1 MKKEIFQ
8 DFPAFLGK
16 DPFMPMRDMIYQY
29 LRELIITRQLEPGS
43 RLVEED
49 LGEKLH
55 ASRTPI
61 REALR
66 KLEQEGLITQHK
78 GRGLAVGEISLDDA
92 MDLYALCAVLE
103 GYAAR
108 LTAMSV
114 TEEELNQLHL
124 LLEEM
129 EFCIDRNEK
138 ERERILHRSFHMA
151 IYKASKNKRLSKL
164 LNDYNDYL
172 QLFRSYY
179 ISTPNTLHQTLEEHQ
194 QMVDAFQKRDGDLAE
209 RIARSHIQMAQQAF
223 LAQWEIYNKA

>member
-66 KLEQEGLITQHK
+66 KLELEGLIKQHK
-78 GRGLAVGEISLDDA
+78 GRGLEVGEISLEVA
-92 MDLYALCAVLE
+92 MDLYALCTMLD

-108 LTAMSV
+108 LVATTA
-114 TEEELNQLHL
+114 TEEELSELHSL
-124 LLEEM
+124 LDEM

-138 ERERILHRSFHMA
+138 DRERILHRSFHLA
-151 IYKASKNKRLSKL
+151 IYRASKNTRLSKL
-164 LNDYNDYL
+164 LSDYNDYL
-172 QLFRSYY
+172 QLFRSY
-179 ISTPNTLHQTLEEHQ
+179 
-194 QMVDAFQKRDGDLAE
+194 
-209 RIARSHIQMAQQAF
+209 
-223 LAQWEIYNKA
+223 

>member
-66 KLEQEGLITQHK
+66 KLELEGLIKQHK
-78 GRGLAVGEISLDDA
+78 GRGLEVGEISLEDA
-92 MDLYALCAVLE
+92 MDLYALCTELE

-108 LTAMSV
+108 LVAATA
-114 TEEELNQLHL
+114 TEEELAELGSL
-124 LLEEM
+124 LDEM

-164 LNDYNDYL
+164 LSDYNDYL

-179 ISTPNTLHQTLEEHQ
+179 ISTPHTLHQTLEEHQ
-194 QMVDAFQKRDGDLAE
+194 QMVEAFRKHDEDLAE
-209 RIARSHIQMAQQAF
+209 RIAKNHIHMAQKAF
-223 LAQWEIYNKA
+223 LAQWNVYNK